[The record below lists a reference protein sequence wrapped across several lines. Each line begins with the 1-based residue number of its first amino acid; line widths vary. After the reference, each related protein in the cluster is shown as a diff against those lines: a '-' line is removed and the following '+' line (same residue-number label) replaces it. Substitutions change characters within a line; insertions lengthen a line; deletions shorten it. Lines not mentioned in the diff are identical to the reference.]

1 MRNHMNCSNPWT
13 VLSSFSL
20 VSRTLTIT
28 STHSLCLCRICKQ
41 HVFQFDDYVAFA
53 ATLYVIQHRR
63 AFVTLSTIYNE
74 CGACSESSSSPF
86 RSVYGNFPR
95 APSQSAGDLSEMALV
110 IVCLCWVIFSGRW
123 PAAALWPLVRVYIL
137 EKRGWFPG
145 TGLSVPT
152 ILSC

>member
-1 MRNHMNCSNPWT
+1 MIGLISYKTDPNQSDSSRSAKSLSALQMRNHMNCSNPWT

-63 AFVTLSTIYNE
+63 AFVTLSIYTTSVAHVPNHHHRHFGQFTEISLGRPPSRLETI
-74 CGACSESSSSPF
+74 
-86 RSVYGNFPR
+86 RKWR
-95 APSQSAGDLSEMALV
+95 
-110 IVCLCWVIFSGRW
+110 
-123 PAAALWPLVRVYIL
+123 
-137 EKRGWFPG
+137 
-145 TGLSVPT
+145 
-152 ILSC
+152 